1 MNFSQSTIFSIAAS
15 FGLLFINLFINIIE
29 SRVLGPQ
36 EVGRFQVYITTQTF
50 AATICAL
57 GIGQACIY
65 YINALKVSE
74 RAVLSTSVKFSL
86 LLSFLAGAIVLST
99 IILNRGYFGD
109 DSVFCVC
116 LFSIGT
122 SATIIN
128 NIFTPV
134 LLTRMEVVK
143 NQTVKY
149 STRVITLVALLAVL
163 LMGKKLSVG
172 FVIALSGFTSLF
184 ATILLYSYFHDRFS
198 LRDKMDF
205 PLLRKILLWGIK
217 LSGNN
222 IASIT
227 LTSIPI
233 YFLTWFSLDNG
244 VLNVGYYSRANSLL
258 VIGTVIATS
267 IGPLLYSKWSGTSEE
282 DLVKQVR
289 RISMLYILVNVA
301 IIMGLVLFAPLLI
314 RILYGKDY
322 LVSIPILQVLAFTLI
337 GNGVKE
343 ICYGIIS
350 SRGVPLLILKN
361 LLIGIIISAIANYF
375 AITYYGVF
383 GCAVVTVA
391 ISLITALLL
400 MRDVTRVSSVK
411 FMDFF
416 VIPNRTEV
424 NTILKSIINR
434 K

>member
-15 FGLLFINLFINIIE
+15 FGILFINLFINIIE

-36 EVGRFQVYITTQTF
+36 EIGRFQVYITTQTF

-65 YINALKVSE
+65 YINALKMDE
-74 RAVLSTSVKFSL
+74 RVVLSTSIKFSL
-86 LLSFLAGAIVLST
+86 LLSLFAGCVVLL
-99 IILNRGYFGD
+99 IILFNRGYFGE
-109 DSVFCVC
+109 DSIFCISIFC
-116 LFSIGT
+116 LGT
-122 SATIIN
+122 SVTIIN

-134 LLTRMEVVK
+134 LLTRMEVVR
-143 NQTVKY
+143 NQIVRY
-149 STRVITLVALLAVL
+149 STRVITLLALLTVL
-163 LMGKKLSVG
+163 LMKIKLSVG

-198 LRDKMDF
+198 LRNKMDF
-205 PLLRKILLWGIK
+205 LLLRKILLWGIK

-233 YFLTWFSLDNG
+233 YFLTWFSLNNG
-244 VLNVGYYSRANSLL
+244 VLNVGYYSRAYSLL
-258 VIGTVIATS
+258 VIGTVIASS

-282 DLVKQVR
+282 DMANQVR
-289 RISMLYILVNVA
+289 RLSMLYILVNVA
-301 IIMGLVLFAPLLI
+301 IIMGLVLSAPLLI
-314 RILYGKDY
+314 KLLYGKEY
-322 LVSIPILQVLAFTLI
+322 LASISILQVLAFTLI

-343 ICYGIIS
+343 ICYGILS
-350 SRGVPLLILKN
+350 SRGAPLLILKN
-361 LLIGIIISAIANYF
+361 LLIGIVISTIANYF
-375 AITYYGVF
+375 AITNYGVL

-391 ISLITALLL
+391 ISIVTALLL
-400 MRDVTRVSSVK
+400 MHDVTRVSSIK
-411 FMDFF
+411 YTDFF
-416 VIPNRTEV
+416 VIPSRTEV
-424 NTILKSIINR
+424 NTIVKSLINR

>member
-1 MNFSQSTIFSIAAS
+1 MNFSQSTVFSIAAS

-36 EVGRFQVYITTQTF
+36 EIGRFQVYITTQTF

-65 YINALKVSE
+65 YINALKVNE
-74 RAVLSTSVKFSL
+74 RSVLSTSIKFSL
-86 LLSFLAGAIVLST
+86 LLSFLAGVAVFL
-99 IILNRGYFGD
+99 IILFTRGYFGN
-109 DSVFCVC
+109 DSILCVG
-116 LFSIGT
+116 LFSLGT

-128 NIFTPV
+128 NIFIPV

-149 STRVITLVALLAVL
+149 STRVITLVALLTAL
-163 LMGKKLSVG
+163 LIGKKLSVG

-184 ATILLYSYFHDRFS
+184 ATILLYSYFHERFS

-233 YFLTWFSLDNG
+233 YFLTWFSLGNG

-258 VIGTVIATS
+258 VIGTVIASS

-282 DLVKQVR
+282 DLVNQVR
-289 RISMLYILVNVA
+289 RLSMLYIMINVA
-301 IIMGLVLFAPLLI
+301 IIIGLVLFAPILI

-322 LVSIPILQVLAFTLI
+322 LASISILQVLAFTLI

-343 ICYGIIS
+343 ICYGILS
-350 SRGVPLLILKN
+350 SRGAPLLILKN
-361 LLIGIIISAIANYF
+361 LLIGIAMSAITNYF
-375 AITYYGVF
+375 AITKYGVL
-383 GCAVVTVA
+383 GCAIVTVF
-391 ISLITALLL
+391 ITLVTALLL
-400 MRDVTRVSSVK
+400 MRDVTIVSSVK
-411 FMDFF
+411 FRDFF
-416 VIPNRTEV
+416 VIPSRSEV
-424 NTILKSIINR
+424 NSIIKSIINR